1 MSPYFASD
9 HVKFVYDLRLHA
21 TKSYIHAC
29 IGKDSAGQ
37 QIIFNQ
43 ESEET
48 NSVNSPDKA
57 EKSDISLTMI
67 NS

>member
-1 MSPYFASD
+1 MT
-9 HVKFVYDLRLHA
+9 A